1 MTQADETKD
10 TAGEEDRE
18 QSTAPG
24 DAQGDATPES
34 ESPTDRFADL
44 SPQERRLLNLVA
56 DGLTDKEIGERL
68 SMPERAVS
76 KYVEDMLA
84 KLGFETRTQAILFA
98 INRAFQGTDSSRAPL
113 FDEEE

>member
-1 MTQADETKD
+1 MSKAEEGND
-10 TAGEEDRE
+10 TAGDGDKN
-18 QSTAPG
+18 QATPPG
-24 DAQGDATPES
+24 DLRDDA
-34 ESPTDRFADL
+34 SPPTEDSADRSPDL

-98 INRAFQGTDSSRAPL
+98 INRAFQGTDPSRPPL
-113 FDEEE
+113 FDEED

>member
-1 MTQADETKD
+1 MAEGDEGSD
-10 TAGEEDRE
+10 TRGTPDR
-18 QSTAPG
+18 S
-24 DAQGDATPES
+24 
-34 ESPTDRFADL
+34 ADL
-44 SPQERRLLNLVA
+44 SPQERRLLNLVG

-98 INRAFQGTDSSRAPL
+98 INRAFQGTDPTKPPL
-113 FDEEE
+113 FDEED